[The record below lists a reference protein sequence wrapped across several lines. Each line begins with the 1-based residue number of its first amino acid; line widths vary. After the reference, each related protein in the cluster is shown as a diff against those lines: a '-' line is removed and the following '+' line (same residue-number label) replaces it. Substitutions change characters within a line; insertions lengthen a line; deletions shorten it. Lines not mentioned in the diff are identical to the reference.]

1 VVSPPTSCQT
11 GAMFYLAGL
20 NLIER
25 LALWI
30 LCRSPRTSLVVVKE
44 HAWPS
49 VFVASDPRDPVASF
63 VTNNELEPASM
74 HLELLYHL
82 PAYGEKE

>member
-1 VVSPPTSCQT
+1 MVSPPTSCQT

-82 PAYGEKE
+82 PAYGE